1 MQKEDPIS
9 AEAGMSSQSTS
20 EGYGTPPPPPSAV
33 TREHSQEKGQKH
45 SASGGVPVELSLKF
59 SCKTCETVTI
69 LDGGMGHQLKAMG
82 IEIKGEVGSIR
93 RFLGVAVA
101 NTENPQMVKD
111 AHLAYIDAGAQV
123 VTTNNYACV
132 PKCLEHADGP
142 SGEGDSVLHN
152 GGVAG
157 MVAAAGKLAR
167 EACDER
173 PGCNAKVAGCMPP
186 LAESYRADLVGP
198 YEQNLEQYLI
208 IAKSI
213 APFSDLLICETMSTV
228 DEARAAVTA
237 GATTG
242 LPIWV
247 SWTLKENE
255 PVLRSGE
262 SLKDAVEAVMMVPG
276 AKVEACLFNCTSP
289 EIVSVA
295 MPQLREL
302 APGVRIGAYANGFS
316 KQSADGSI
324 IGGCGEYRDLSPN
337 EYHDSF
343 AADWIKSGATTV
355 GGCCGIFPKHISHLK
370 KMLH

>member
-9 AEAGMSSQSTS
+9 AEAGMSSQSRS

-142 SGEGDSVLHN
+142 SGEGDSVLRN

-242 LPIWV
+242 AP
-247 SWTLKENE
+247 
-255 PVLRSGE
+255 
-262 SLKDAVEAVMMVPG
+262 SLA
-276 AKVEACLFNCTSP
+276 T
-289 EIVSVA
+289 
-295 MPQLREL
+295 
-302 APGVRIGAYANGFS
+302 
-316 KQSADGSI
+316 GS
-324 IGGCGEYRDLSPN
+324 
-337 EYHDSF
+337 
-343 AADWIKSGATTV
+343 
-355 GGCCGIFPKHISHLK
+355 
-370 KMLH
+370 